1 MFRIIDNSGSNRKVW
16 FDKTYTSSK
25 PDDISPVKDFYQ
37 TLNGL
42 QDDIY
47 DAVTPYKEMDLSE
60 IEQAEFEKAEKC
72 YVCTEKFGLN
82 KNNLKNR
89 DHCHK
94 TGLVFNII

>member
-47 DAVTPYKEMDLSE
+47 DAVTPCEGNGF
-60 IEQAEFEKAEKC
+60 IR
-72 YVCTEKFGLN
+72 
-82 KNNLKNR
+82 NR
-89 DHCHK
+89 ASR
-94 TGLVFNII
+94 V

>member
-37 TLNGL
+37 TLYGL

-47 DAVTPYKEMDLSE
+47 DIVTP
-60 IEQAEFEKAEKC
+60 C
-72 YVCTEKFGLN
+72 
-82 KNNLKNR
+82 
-89 DHCHK
+89 
-94 TGLVFNII
+94 

>member
-37 TLNGL
+37 TLYGL

-47 DAVTPYKEMDLSE
+47 DIVTPCEEMDLSK
-60 IEQAEFEKAEKC
+60 IEQAEFENTEKC

-82 KNNLKNR
+82 RNNLKNR

-94 TGLVFNII
+94 TGLVFI